1 MTRAGQHSLPADRL
15 PSADRSVQDDE
26 VQTALRRMAGFTDAQ
41 IDLAGAA
48 LLLASR
54 ECPDIALTHYYEH
67 LDELTAAVER
77 TFKELPSRAS
87 RKGDALAIV
96 IHDDF
101 GYHGDKQSY
110 DNLQNA
116 NLMKVI
122 DRRKGLPIAL
132 GILYIHCGRQLD
144 WDICGLNFPG
154 HFLIRL
160 DDGAQRTI
168 LDPFNNGTERTVPEL
183 RGLLKG
189 TQGAYAELASGHY
202 AMIGNR
208 EILVRL
214 QNNRKIRL
222 LNAKQIDVGLKVVE
236 DILLFA
242 PEEASFWHEAAVLN
256 AHLKNFHA
264 AISALNRYH
273 GLITNSGER
282 SRVASLIAK
291 LRARLH

>member
-1 MTRAGQHSLPADRL
+1 M
-15 PSADRSVQDDE
+15 QDNE
-26 VQTALRRMAGFTDAQ
+26 VQIALRHMAGFNDTQ

-54 ECPDIALTHYYEH
+54 EYPDVALTHYYEH
-67 LDELTAAVER
+67 LDELTAAVGR
-77 TFKELPSRAS
+77 TFEELPSGAS

-101 GYHGDKQSY
+101 GYRGDKQSY

-116 NLMKVI
+116 NLLQVI

-132 GILYIHCGRQLD
+132 GILYIHCGQGLD
-144 WDICGLNFPG
+144 WNIRGLNFPG

-160 DDGAQRTI
+160 DDGAGRTI
-168 LDPFNNGTERTVPEL
+168 LDPFNNGKERTVAEL
-183 RGLLKG
+183 RALLKG
-189 TQGAYAELASGHY
+189 TQNAYAELSPGHY

-208 EILVRL
+208 RILIRL
-214 QNNRKIRL
+214 QNNRKVRL
-222 LNAKQIDVGLKVVE
+222 LRANQIADGLKVVE

-264 AISALNRYH
+264 AIIALVRYH
-273 GLITNSGER
+273 DLITDFSEQ